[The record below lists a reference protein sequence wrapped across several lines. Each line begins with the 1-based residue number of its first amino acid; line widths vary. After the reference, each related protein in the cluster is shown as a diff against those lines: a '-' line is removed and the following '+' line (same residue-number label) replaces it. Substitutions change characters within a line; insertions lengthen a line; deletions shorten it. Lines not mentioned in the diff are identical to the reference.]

1 MSWWW
6 VAVMVVLYWGSN
18 LLFYWIGRTYTEMER
33 SDYE

>member
-1 MSWWW
+1 MMCWY
-6 VAVMVVLYWGSN
+6 VVMMVVLFWASN